1 MLWRQGGTRIWGA
14 AANIRNVGTN
24 GNEQQLLQ
32 LLETLYNSRNPTRRW
47 LHCSRR
53 DWIAA
58 KIRACAQNQPRRAL
72 EVGFG
77 AGAYLP
83 VLCEVYPEVVASDL
97 DQAHLD
103 HARAFAAKHSN
114 LRLVTDD
121 ITDSRLAQHNFD
133 LILCTEVIEH
143 IADTSAVLAGIDRL
157 LAPGG
162 TLILST
168 PQPHSLM
175 ELTCKI
181 AFLPGVIKLVRRIYA
196 EAVFEPGH
204 INLMTAGTLTR
215 ALEDEGFVVRE
226 RYQSG
231 MYLPL
236 MAELGGNAALRLEQW
251 LEAKL
256 SGGPLSWMLWTQYY
270 VAQR

>member
-1 MLWRQGGTRIWGA
+1 MGA
-14 AANIRNVGTN
+14 AADIRNTGAN
-24 GNEQQLLQ
+24 GSERQLLQ

-58 KIRACAQNQPRRAL
+58 KIRECAQAHPRRAL

-83 VLCEVYPEVVASDL
+83 ALCETYPEVVASDL

-103 HARAFAAKHSN
+103 HARTFVAKHSN

-121 ITDSRLAQHNFD
+121 ITDSRLAQHSFD

-143 IADTSAVLAGIDRL
+143 IGDTSAVLAGIARL

-168 PQPHSLM
+168 PQRHSLM
-175 ELTCKI
+175 ELTCKV

-196 EAVFEPGH
+196 EAVFETGH
-204 INLMTAGTLTR
+204 VNLMTAGTLIR
-215 ALEDEGFVVRE
+215 ALDDGGFVVRE

-236 MAELGGNAALRLEQW
+236 IAELGGNAALRLEQW
-251 LEAKL
+251 LETKL
-256 SGGPLSWMLWTQYY
+256 TGGPLGWMLWTQYY
-270 VAQR
+270 IAQR

>member
-1 MLWRQGGTRIWGA
+1 MGA
-14 AANIRNVGTN
+14 AANIRDTAGN
-24 GNEQQLLQ
+24 GSELQLLQ

-53 DWIAA
+53 DWIVA
-58 KIRACAQNQPRRAL
+58 KIRECAQTQSHRAL

-83 VLCEVYPEVVASDL
+83 ALCDAYREVVASDL

-103 HARAFAAKHSN
+103 HARAFGVKHAN
-114 LRLVTDD
+114 LRLLTDD
-121 ITDSRLAQHNFD
+121 ITDSRLAQRSFD

-143 IADTSAVLAGIDRL
+143 IGDTSAVLAGIARL

-175 ELTCKI
+175 ELTCKV

-196 EAVFEPGH
+196 EAVFETGH
-204 INLMTAGTLTR
+204 INLITARTLTR
-215 ALEDEGFVVRE
+215 ALENEGFVVRE
-226 RYQSG
+226 RHKSG

-236 MAELGGNAALRLEQW
+236 FAELGGNATLKLEQW

-256 SGGPLSWMLWTQYY
+256 NGGPLSWMLWTQYY

>member
-1 MLWRQGGTRIWGA
+1 MRA
-14 AANIRNVGTN
+14 AANLRSPGWNT
-24 GNEQQLLQ
+24 EQELLQ
-32 LLETLYNSRNPTRRW
+32 LLDTLYNSRNPTRRW

-53 DWIAA
+53 DWITA
-58 KIRACAQNQPRRAL
+58 KIRECAKAQPRRAL

-83 VLCEVYPEVVASDL
+83 ALCEAYREVVASDL

-103 HARAFAAKHSN
+103 HARTFAAEHSN

-121 ITDSRLAQHNFD
+121 ITDSRLAERSFD
-133 LILCTEVIEH
+133 LILCTEVVEH
-143 IADTSAVLAGIDRL
+143 IGGTSSVLAGIARL

-168 PQPHSLM
+168 PQRHSLM
-175 ELTCKI
+175 ELTCKV
-181 AFLPGVIKLVRRIYA
+181 AFLPGVINLVRRIYA
-196 EAVFEPGH
+196 EAVFETGH
-204 INLMTAGTLTR
+204 INLMTAGTLMR
-215 ALEDEGFVVRE
+215 ALADEGFVVRE

-236 MAELGGNAALRLEQW
+236 IAELGGNAALRLEQW
-251 LEAKL
+251 FEAKL
-256 SGGPLSWMLWTQYY
+256 SGGPFSWMLWTQYY
-270 VAQR
+270 VARL